1 MQRFEFIFNRNHIDN
16 IHPASGKCWLADIFD
31 FQPVPTSAWVDLIL
45 ERLKQFDC
53 VKKGWV
59 LSGFPETKEQ
69 AVALQAVGI
78 YPKHYSKFNEIYI
91 FAVFV
96 KVRK

>member
-1 MQRFEFIFNRNHIDN
+1 M
-16 IHPASGKCWLADIFD
+16 
-31 FQPVPTSAWVDLIL
+31 DLIL

-78 YPKHYSKFNEIYI
+78 YPKHYSEFDE
-91 FAVFV
+91 VELHTGSV
-96 KVRK
+96 KLYVHISFELE